1 MGKGHEVIARLGGAE
16 CTTLKFANI
25 ENIHAMRASYI
36 SLRQA
41 CSGAGGS
48 PNSGS
53 GCSGSGSDWLQAIHD
68 SKWLQHLSDLL
79 KGAIYLATHLDR
91 GDPCLCHCSDGWDR
105 TSQLMALAQLLLDPY
120 YRTIIGLRDLIAKE
134 FVWFGHRFR
143 F

>member
-41 CSGAGGS
+41 CSGAGGT

-79 KGAIYLATHLDR
+79 KGAIYLATHLGR
-91 GDPCLCHCSDGWDR
+91 GLVFFIF
-105 TSQLMALAQLLLDPY
+105 LM
-120 YRTIIGLRDLIAKE
+120 IIFLFIYLFIYL
-134 FVWFGHRFR
+134 FIQFFIL
-143 F
+143 FF